1 MTQRIDDSGD
11 RPIGFGPFQLYP
23 AARILKKNLDP
34 VDIGGRAFD
43 ILVALLRRPNEIV
56 TKRELFELVWPNI
69 HVDDGSLRTQITY
82 LRKAL
87 GEGEGEARYI
97 RNVAGRGYC
106 FVGTVTTG
114 SPGAEREKAKPW
126 RAHAL
131 PLPPPK
137 IVGRDEVI
145 RQISSQLLEHR
156 FVSIVGPGG
165 IGKTTVAAAVV
176 EATAA
181 EFDNVHFLDL
191 SPLGEPGL
199 VTSALASSLGIPVN
213 TSTPLAAMLVALN
226 SQHDLVVF
234 DCCEHVIDDVAQ
246 LAGAIYQEAKRT
258 YILATTR
265 ESLRIGGERI
275 YRLRPLECPPDGQT
289 MSAAETLAYPAVELF
304 SDRLV
309 ASGAVDGLTDS
320 TLSAVGEICRRLD
333 GIALALELVAGRVE
347 TYGIQ
352 GIASLLDN
360 QATFHLRGR
369 RGASPRQ
376 QTLSATLDWSYD
388 LLTEVERSV
397 LRRLSL
403 FVGRFSLEAAQVV
416 AAGGAVDGWQVV
428 ESIDN
433 LVTKSLASFDPTG
446 PTLRYRLLDTTR
458 RYLHQRLEASG
469 EAAEVSRRHAIYY
482 RDLLTRAGPERANA
496 EGSTSQSDHISN
508 VRAALDWCFSP
519 TGEAAIGVEL
529 AAAAAYLFLEK
540 SLLSECRIWMKK
552 AAAAFESDAAPTH
565 DEMEIRTSLA
575 LSLMFTEG
583 NTIEAHT
590 AFERG
595 LQLAEVLGETAHQ
608 LRLLSG
614 LQLFLA
620 RVGKFKDSL
629 EVARRSEA
637 ISDRMPD
644 RESSALAA
652 AMVGTAYHLAGD
664 QAAAETYCK
673 TAYERPPFAGDM
685 LFAQFGYDNRIRAF
699 GALARVLWLRGFPNQ
714 AVAMVNGVLERA
726 RPLDPISNCIS
737 MMFTVSVSFW
747 MGDWKQAGA
756 LVERLIVQSDK
767 HSLHPYRAVGTGLS
781 GKLQVYQGQRDVGI
795 KLLRE
800 SLDILRVGRHHVLAL
815 PLTADLSEALAA
827 AGNYIDAQALIDA
840 IVDQDEQNG
849 GSWYTPELLRIR
861 GVILAS
867 IEGAASQSAQANFR
881 QALSLARQQSALSW
895 ELRIAINLAR
905 NSCKIGKMTEATK
918 ELGAIYDRFTE
929 GYKSPDLMQAAQLLQ
944 IMRAAPSE

>member
-1 MTQRIDDSGD
+1 MSDQPIRRLRRSHPAGGKDIATRTHDSSRDTLDRMQPVFADPYAAREVGGKEKSLSFKASKSEAGCDFEYACHNALDASLTNDRYPRCPGRPMTQRIDDSEE

-114 SPGAEREKAKPW
+114 APGAEREKAKSW
-126 RAHAL
+126 CAHAL

-191 SPLGEPGL
+191 SPLNEPGL
-199 VTSALASSLGIPVN
+199 VASALASSLGIPLN

-234 DCCEHVIDDVAQ
+234 DCCEHVIDDVAH

-258 YILATTR
+258 YVLATTR
-265 ESLRIGGERI
+265 ESLRTGGERI

-333 GIALALELVAGRVE
+333 GIALALELVAGSVE

-352 GIASLLDN
+352 GISSLLNN
-360 QATFHLRGR
+360 QGTFHLRGP
-369 RGASPRQ
+369 RGAAPRQ
-376 QTLSATLDWSYD
+376 QTLSATLEWSYN
-388 LLTEVERSV
+388 LLHEVERSV
-397 LRRLSL
+397 LLRLSV
-403 FVGRFSLEAAQVV
+403 FVGHFSVEAAQVV
-416 AAGGAVDGWQVV
+416 AAGGGVDGWQVV

-433 LVTKSLASFDPTG
+433 LVTKSLASLDPTG

-458 RYLHQRLEASG
+458 RYLYQRLEASG

-482 RDLLTRAGPERANA
+482 RDLLSRTEPERAKA
-496 EGSTSQSDHISN
+496 EGSTPRSDHIGN
-508 VRAALDWCFSP
+508 VRVALDWCFSP
-519 TGEAAIGVEL
+519 TGDAAIGVEL

-540 SLLSECRIWMKK
+540 SLLSECHIWMKK
-552 AAAAFESDAAPTH
+552 AAAAIEPDAAPTY

-575 LSLMFTEG
+575 LSLM
-583 NTIEAHT
+583 
-590 AFERG
+590 
-595 LQLAEVLGETAHQ
+595 
-608 LRLLSG
+608 
-614 LQLFLA
+614 
-620 RVGKFKDSL
+620 
-629 EVARRSEA
+629 
-637 ISDRMPD
+637 
-644 RESSALAA
+644 
-652 AMVGTAYHLAGD
+652 
-664 QAAAETYCK
+664 
-673 TAYERPPFAGDM
+673 
-685 LFAQFGYDNRIRAF
+685 
-699 GALARVLWLRGFPNQ
+699 
-714 AVAMVNGVLERA
+714 
-726 RPLDPISNCIS
+726 
-737 MMFTVSVSFW
+737 
-747 MGDWKQAGA
+747 
-756 LVERLIVQSDK
+756 
-767 HSLHPYRAVGTGLS
+767 
-781 GKLQVYQGQRDVGI
+781 
-795 KLLRE
+795 
-800 SLDILRVGRHHVLAL
+800 
-815 PLTADLSEALAA
+815 
-827 AGNYIDAQALIDA
+827 
-840 IVDQDEQNG
+840 
-849 GSWYTPELLRIR
+849 
-861 GVILAS
+861 
-867 IEGAASQSAQANFR
+867 
-881 QALSLARQQSALSW
+881 
-895 ELRIAINLAR
+895 
-905 NSCKIGKMTEATK
+905 
-918 ELGAIYDRFTE
+918 
-929 GYKSPDLMQAAQLLQ
+929 
-944 IMRAAPSE
+944 

>member
-1 MTQRIDDSGD
+1 MPSKSEDPAD

-23 AARILKKNLDP
+23 ATRILKKDLKTVN
-34 VDIGGRAFD
+34 IGGRAFD

-56 TKRELFELVWPNI
+56 TKRELFEQVWPNVN
-69 HVDDGSLRTQITY
+69 VDDGSLRIQITN

-87 GEGEGEARYI
+87 GDGKGEGRYI
-97 RNVAGRGYC
+97 KNVAGRGYC
-106 FVGTVTTG
+106 FVGTLTA
-114 SPGAEREKAKPW
+114 SSLRAELEKAKPS
-126 RAHAL
+126 RALSL
-131 PLPPPK
+131 PFLPPNV
-137 IVGRDEVI
+137 VGRDEVI
-145 RQISSQLLEHR
+145 QQVSSQLLEHR

-176 EATAA
+176 EATEA

-191 SPLGEPGL
+191 GPLNEPGL
-199 VTSALASSLGIPVN
+199 VASALASSLGIPVN
-213 TSTPLAAMLVALN
+213 TSTPLAALLVALN
-226 SQHDLVVF
+226 SQRDLVVF
-234 DCCEHVIDDVAQ
+234 DCCEHVIDAVAQ
-246 LAGAIYQEAKRT
+246 LAGAIYRKSERT
-258 YILATTR
+258 FVLATTR
-265 ESLRIGGERI
+265 ESLRTEGERI

-289 MSAAETLAYPAVELF
+289 MSAAEALSYPAVELF
-304 SDRLV
+304 NDRLV

-320 TLSAVGEICRRLD
+320 TASAIGEICRRLD

-397 LRRLSL
+397 LHRLSV

-428 ESIDN
+428 EPIDN

-482 RDLLTRAGPERANA
+482 RDLLARAAPERANA

-529 AAAAAYLFLEK
+529 AATAAYLFLEK

-552 AAAAFESDAAPTH
+552 AAAAFEPDAAPTH

-595 LQLAEVLGETAHQ
+595 LQLAEVLGETGHQ

-629 EVARRSEA
+629 EVAKRSEA

-644 RESSALAA
+644 GESSALAA

-664 QAAAETYCK
+664 QTAAETYCK
-673 TAYERPPFAGDM
+673 MAYERPPFADDM

-714 AVAMVNGVLERA
+714 AVAMVKDVLERA

-747 MGDWKQAGA
+747 MRDWKQAGA

-767 HSLHPYRAVGTGLS
+767 HSLHPYRAVGTGLG
-781 GKLQVYQGQRDVGI
+781 GKLQVYQGQRDAGI
-795 KLLRE
+795 RRLRE
-800 SLDILRVGRHHVLAL
+800 SLDILRVGRHHILAL

-827 AGNYIDAQALIDA
+827 AGNYNEAQALIDA

-849 GSWYTPELLRIR
+849 GSWYTPELLRIH
-861 GVILAS
+861 GVILTS
-867 IEGAASQSAQANFR
+867 IEGAASQSAQASLR
-881 QALSLARQQSALSW
+881 RAISLARQQSALSW
-895 ELRIAINLAR
+895 ELRIAIDLAR
-905 NSCKIGKMTEATK
+905 NSCRTVKMTEATK
-918 ELGAIYDRFTE
+918 ELGAIYDRFAE
-929 GYKSPDLMQAAQLLQ
+929 GHKSPDLMQAAQLLQ
-944 IMRAAPSE
+944 TMRAAPSE

>member
-11 RPIGFGPFQLYP
+11 RAIGFGPFHLYP

-34 VDIGGRAFD
+34 IDIGGRAFD

-87 GEGEGEARYI
+87 GEGEGETRYI

-114 SPGAEREKAKPW
+114 PPGAEREKKSR
-126 RAHAL
+126 RADAL
-131 PLPPPK
+131 PRPPLK

-191 SPLGEPGL
+191 SPLNERGL
-199 VTSALASSLGIPVN
+199 VASALASSLGIPVN

-226 SQHDLVVF
+226 SQHDLVIF
-234 DCCEHVIDDVAQ
+234 DCCEHVIDDVTQ

-258 YILATTR
+258 HILATTR
-265 ESLRIGGERI
+265 ESLRTGGERI

-352 GIASLLDN
+352 GIASLLNN
-360 QATFHLRGR
+360 QVTFHLRGP
-369 RGASPRQ
+369 RGAAPRQ
-376 QTLSATLDWSYD
+376 QTLSATLDWSYN
-388 LLTEVERSV
+388 LLHEVERSV
-397 LRRLSL
+397 LLRLSV
-403 FVGRFSLEAAQVV
+403 FVGHFSVEAAQVV
-416 AAGGAVDGWQVV
+416 AAGGGVDGWQVA

-433 LVTKSLASFDPTG
+433 LVTKSLASLDPTG

-458 RYLHQRLEASG
+458 RYLYQRLEASG

-482 RDLLTRAGPERANA
+482 RDLLSRAEPERAKA
-496 EGSTSQSDHISN
+496 EGSTPRGDHIGN
-508 VRAALDWCFSP
+508 VRVALDWCFSP
-519 TGEAAIGVEL
+519 TGDAAIGVEL

-540 SLLSECRIWMKK
+540 SLLSECHIWMKK
-552 AAAAFESDAAPTH
+552 AAASIEPDAAPTY

-575 LSLMFTEG
+575 LSLM
-583 NTIEAHT
+583 
-590 AFERG
+590 
-595 LQLAEVLGETAHQ
+595 
-608 LRLLSG
+608 
-614 LQLFLA
+614 
-620 RVGKFKDSL
+620 
-629 EVARRSEA
+629 
-637 ISDRMPD
+637 
-644 RESSALAA
+644 
-652 AMVGTAYHLAGD
+652 
-664 QAAAETYCK
+664 
-673 TAYERPPFAGDM
+673 
-685 LFAQFGYDNRIRAF
+685 
-699 GALARVLWLRGFPNQ
+699 
-714 AVAMVNGVLERA
+714 
-726 RPLDPISNCIS
+726 
-737 MMFTVSVSFW
+737 
-747 MGDWKQAGA
+747 
-756 LVERLIVQSDK
+756 
-767 HSLHPYRAVGTGLS
+767 
-781 GKLQVYQGQRDVGI
+781 
-795 KLLRE
+795 
-800 SLDILRVGRHHVLAL
+800 
-815 PLTADLSEALAA
+815 
-827 AGNYIDAQALIDA
+827 
-840 IVDQDEQNG
+840 
-849 GSWYTPELLRIR
+849 
-861 GVILAS
+861 
-867 IEGAASQSAQANFR
+867 
-881 QALSLARQQSALSW
+881 
-895 ELRIAINLAR
+895 
-905 NSCKIGKMTEATK
+905 
-918 ELGAIYDRFTE
+918 
-929 GYKSPDLMQAAQLLQ
+929 
-944 IMRAAPSE
+944 